1 MNLISKNRLILGIA
15 AMLVIVSPMAVWAAT
30 GFLTIRDA
38 AVVTSGDRVDRAAMT
53 TRGNIPKDGSGG
65 AFGYGIITSAGII
78 VTTTH
83 KGVLDSELQSGP
95 QDPVFHNHYV
105 LLGPNPSKCGNNPSV
120 IDITFDSPGQL
131 AVGNTNVAL
140 KDLPKSSEGI
150 SQSNNVQNVV
160 SFKLDPKFKN
170 NNPNDELEAVCVTDI
185 TPAQNKVVK

>member
-1 MNLISKNRLILGIA
+1 M
-15 AMLVIVSPMAVWAAT
+15 
-30 GFLTIRDA
+30 
-38 AVVTSGDRVDRAAMT
+38 
-53 TRGNIPKDGSGG
+53 
-65 AFGYGIITSAGII
+65 
-78 VTTTH
+78 
-83 KGVLDSELQSGP
+83 
-95 QDPVFHNHYV
+95 
-105 LLGPNPSKCGNNPSV
+105 GPNPSKCGNNPSV

>member
-95 QDPVFHNHYV
+95 QDPV
-105 LLGPNPSKCGNNPSV
+105 SV
-120 IDITFDSPGQL
+120 SYTHLTLP
-131 AVGNTNVAL
+131 TNREV
-140 KDLPKSSEGI
+140 
-150 SQSNNVQNVV
+150 
-160 SFKLDPKFKN
+160 
-170 NNPNDELEAVCVTDI
+170 
-185 TPAQNKVVK
+185 